1 MLLTAEDF
9 EDRNAVIVL
18 ITTGNLEGR
27 QEVVIPAE
35 LWLVYPLKRSYDSV
49 YTVSELCV
57 ETSYFPTGLTSHS
70 FIKMT

>member
-27 QEVVIPAE
+27 QEVVDRMDGDPGD
-35 LWLVYPLKRSYDSV
+35 K
-49 YTVSELCV
+49 
-57 ETSYFPTGLTSHS
+57 
-70 FIKMT
+70 